1 MCIDESNSQIV
12 YIDYDNENKSVLI
25 NSSIATFAESLLIYV
40 EFVKKIKTENGRR
53 AYIQK
58 NATKELLDWISK
70 SLYQIDA
77 ISLIQDSFWEE
88 ELISF
93 SE

>member
-1 MCIDESNSQIV
+1 MCINECNSQIV

-25 NSSIATFAESLLIYV
+25 NSSIATFAESLLVYV
-40 EFVKKIKTENGRR
+40 EFIKKIKAENERR

-58 NATKELLDWISK
+58 NATGELLDWIFA

-77 ISLIQDSFWEE
+77 ASLIQGSFWEE
-88 ELISF
+88 ELINF
-93 SE
+93 SK

>member
-93 SE
+93 SV